1 MTGRFYICFHFFF
14 FSKNGKNSFSIFF
27 NSLNFYSISKFRFAE
42 DGAQYNFIRDT
53 ETNASCPCIE
63 SQARVD
69 IGRFMPH
76 PRCSQVRL
84 IEH

>member
-1 MTGRFYICFHFFF
+1 MV
-14 FSKNGKNSFSIFF
+14 FSFPIFLKIF
-27 NSLNFYSISKFRFAE
+27 IHVLKFRFAE

-53 ETNASCPCIE
+53 ETNASCPCVE

-76 PRCSQVRL
+76 PRCSQVVQ
-84 IEH
+84 IV